1 MARRN
6 GYPEM
11 RLKRGSENTVIPAT
25 AEPHFTASPSMIGE
39 PDRDCTITGGL
50 TNEAIHA
57 ELARILS
64 SATFIRSKRLG
75 RFLRFTVEQ
84 CLEGRQNSLKE
95 YLVGVEVFNKLET
108 FDPRIDS
115 IVRVEARRLRS
126 KLERYYQT
134 EGREDQVVVQ
144 FRKGSYVPMIMTR
157 EQYQASGY
165 VDGSARGRSGKKS
178 ITVSRFTNLGIDPA
192 YSFFC
197 SGITEDIVSA
207 LTKIPE
213 FRVVA
218 RHPGLHGGE
227 DVKSDYI
234 LEGSVRKQGERLRIS
249 AQLIDT
255 ATSVYVWSET
265 YERDLS
271 DAFAVQDEISL
282 AIVGSLRS
290 EFNDAH
296 N

>member
-1 MARRN
+1 VFETVTAKSASN
-6 GYPEM
+6 GGA
-11 RLKRGSENTVIPAT
+11 KTVIPAT
-25 AEPHFTASPSMIGE
+25 AESNFLSTNALMRE
-39 PDRDCTITGGL
+39 PEHDCTIASGL
-50 TNEAIHA
+50 SSEAIHS
-57 ELARILS
+57 ELDRILS

-134 EGREDQVVVQ
+134 EGREDEIVIQ
-144 FRKGSYVPMIMTR
+144 FRKGSYVPMILTR
-157 EQYQASGY
+157 DQYQVNGY
-165 VDGSARGRSGKKS
+165 SEGLIQAKSGKKS
-178 ITVSRFTNLGIDPA
+178 IAVSKFTNLGVDPA

-207 LTKIPE
+207 LTKLPD
-213 FRVVA
+213 FRIVA
-218 RHPGLHGGE
+218 RQPATTGANE
-227 DVKSDYI
+227 VKADFI

-249 AQLIDT
+249 AQLIDSCS
-255 ATSVYVWSET
+255 SVYIWSET
-265 YERDLS
+265 FERDLS
-271 DAFAVQDEISL
+271 DAFAVQDEISK
-282 AIVGSLRS
+282 AIVNSLRA
-290 EFNDAH
+290 EFD
-296 N
+296 

>member
-1 MARRN
+1 
-6 GYPEM
+6 
-11 RLKRGSENTVIPAT
+11 VIPAT
-25 AEPHFTASPSMIGE
+25 AESNFLSTPALMHAT
-39 PDRDCTITGGL
+39 DRDCTIAREL
-50 TNEAIHA
+50 SSEAIYS
-57 ELARILS
+57 ELDRILS

-126 KLERYYQT
+126 KLERYYVT
-134 EGREDQVVVQ
+134 EGREDEVVIQ

-157 EQYQASGY
+157 EQYQANGHA
-165 VDGSARGRSGKKS
+165 DGTVHSRSGKKS
-178 ITVSRFTNLGIDPA
+178 IAVSKFTNLGVDPT

-207 LTKIPE
+207 LTKLPDMRI
-213 FRVVA
+213 VA
-218 RHPGLHGGE
+218 RHPAMPGSDE
-227 DVKSDYI
+227 VKADYI
-234 LEGSVRKQGERLRIS
+234 LEGSVRKQGERLRIA
-249 AQLIDT
+249 AQLIDS
-255 ATSVYVWSET
+255 ASSVYVWSDT

-271 DAFAVQDEISL
+271 DAFAVQDEISR
-282 AIVGSLRS
+282 AIVSSLRA
-290 EFNDAH
+290 EFD
-296 N
+296 

>member
-1 MARRN
+1 
-6 GYPEM
+6 
-11 RLKRGSENTVIPAT
+11 VITAT
-25 AEPHFTASPSMIGE
+25 AQPHPSSSPAVLRE
-39 PDRDCTITGGL
+39 PDRDCTIAAGL
-50 TNEAIHA
+50 APEAIHA
-57 ELARILS
+57 ELDRVLS

-84 CLEGRQNSLKE
+84 CLDGRQTALKE

-134 EGREDQVVVQ
+134 EGREDQVVIQ
-144 FRKGSYVPMIMTR
+144 FRKGSYVPMILTR
-157 EQYQASGY
+157 EQYQTFGY
-165 VDGSARGRSGKKS
+165 VDGGVHPRSGKKS
-178 ITVSRFTNLGIDPA
+178 IAISRFNNLGVEPA

-207 LTKIPE
+207 LTKLPDLRI
-213 FRVVA
+213 VA
-218 RHPGLHGGE
+218 RHPGLQSGE
-227 DVKSDYI
+227 DIKTDYV
-234 LEGSVRKQGERLRIS
+234 LEGSVRKQGDRLRIS

-255 ATSVYVWSET
+255 ASSVYIWSET

-271 DAFAVQDEISL
+271 DAFAVQDEISK
-282 AIVGSLRS
+282 AIVSSLRT
-290 EFNDAH
+290 EFEDSQY
-296 N
+296 

>member
-1 MARRN
+1 
-6 GYPEM
+6 
-11 RLKRGSENTVIPAT
+11 
-25 AEPHFTASPSMIGE
+25 MIRE
-39 PDRDCTITGGL
+39 PDRDCTITSGL
-50 TNEAIHA
+50 TPEAIHA
-57 ELARILS
+57 ELDRVLS

-84 CLEGRQNSLKE
+84 CLDGHQNALKE

-134 EGREDQVVVQ
+134 EGRDDQVVIQ
-144 FRKGSYVPMIMTR
+144 FRKGSYVPMILTR
-157 EQYQASGY
+157 EQYQAHGY
-165 VDGSARGRSGKKS
+165 LDGAAHTRSGKRS
-178 ITVSRFTNLGIDPA
+178 IAVSRFSNLGVEPS

-207 LTKIPE
+207 LTKLPD
-213 FRVVA
+213 FRIVA
-218 RHPGLHGGE
+218 RHAGVQGGDE
-227 DVKSDYI
+227 VKSDFI
-234 LEGSVRKQGERLRIS
+234 LEGSVRKQGDRLRIA

-271 DAFAVQDEISL
+271 DAFAVQDEISRS
-282 AIVGSLRS
+282 IVSSLRS
-290 EFNDAH
+290 EFEEVH

>member
-1 MARRN
+1 MRE
-6 GYPEM
+6 PE
-11 RLKRGSENTVIPAT
+11 
-25 AEPHFTASPSMIGE
+25 
-39 PDRDCTITGGL
+39 RDCAITAGL
-50 TNEAIHA
+50 ANESIHA
-57 ELARILS
+57 ELDRILS

-95 YLVGVEVFNKLET
+95 YLVGVEVFNKMET

-134 EGREDQVVVQ
+134 EGREDQIVIQ
-144 FRKGSYVPMIMTR
+144 FRKGSYVPVIMTR
-157 EQYQASGY
+157 EQYQASGFAEGGA
-165 VDGSARGRSGKKS
+165 VHSRSGRKS
-178 ITVSRFTNLGIDPA
+178 IAVSRFTNLGVDPA
-192 YSFFC
+192 YGFFC

-207 LTKIPE
+207 LTKLPD

-218 RHPGLHGGE
+218 RHSGVQNGE
-227 DVKSDYI
+227 EAKADFV
-234 LEGSVRKQGERLRIS
+234 LEGSVRKQGDRLRIS

-255 ATSVYVWSET
+255 GSSVYIWSET

-271 DAFAVQDEISL
+271 DAFAVQDEISRS
-282 AIVGSLRS
+282 IVSSLRS
-290 EFNDAH
+290 EFDEVH